1 MIISLENNIWC
12 MKMRFVDHFLLSK
25 NNFKLKSNPFKVI
38 DLVPFFRLAK
48 DKQINFERF

>member
-1 MIISLENNIWC
+1 

-25 NNFKLKSNPFKVI
+25 NNFKLKSYSFKVI
-38 DLVPFFRLAK
+38 DFVSIFCLAK